1 MFREALISTRKSKRL
16 LIWLVAVFVFWL
28 LVVGGLVGDL
38 FGVLL
43 VVVVGGTVV
52 HDVSFKIINNN

>member
-1 MFREALISTRKSKRL
+1 M
-16 LIWLVAVFVFWL
+16 IWLVAVFVFWL

-43 VVVVGGTVV
+43 VVVVGATLV